1 MKNTLFIILFT
12 LSCGCVIAQT
22 DRTEENKIVAQ
33 VQQLLPQSL
42 KELEQVVNINSGT
55 MNFTGVKQV
64 GNIFKQQFDKLGFKT
79 QWIDG
84 KPFNRAGHLLA
95 SHGDKGLKI
104 LMIGHLDT
112 VFSKQDSFQKFK
124 KINDKM
130 IAGPGITD
138 MKGGNVII
146 VSAIKALKKANL
158 LNNVSIKVILTGDEE
173 RSGRPLSLSKKAIVE
188 AAKWADIALGFE
200 DGDGD
205 IKTAVIARRGA
216 VGWTLKVE
224 GKPAHSSQIFRDDI
238 GYGAIFE
245 TARILNTFRQ
255 KLEKEELLTFNPG
268 MIVGGTT
275 TSYDKK
281 SASGEAFGKSNVI
294 AQTTQVTGDIRAL
307 SAQQLEKAKRAMQ
320 QIAQQNLPHTSA
332 TLTFKD
338 GYPPMAPTNNNK
350 QLLSIYS
357 QISEDLGYGKVEAV
371 NPRRA
376 GAADISFAANH
387 VEMAL
392 DGLGLMGTGGHT
404 KDEIA
409 DISSLSK
416 NIEKAAILIYRL
428 AQQSA
433 KN

>member
-1 MKNTLFIILFT
+1 MKNTLLILLFT
-12 LSCGCVIAQT
+12 LSCNSAMAQT
-22 DRTEENKIVAQ
+22 NRAEENKIVAH
-33 VQQLLPQSL
+33 VEQLLPQSL

-55 MNFTGVKQV
+55 MNFSGVTQV
-64 GNIFKQQFDKLGFKT
+64 GNVFRQQFDKLGFKT

-124 KINDKM
+124 KINDNM

-146 VSAIKALKKANL
+146 VSAIKALKEANL

-216 VGWTLKVE
+216 VSWTLKVK
-224 GKPAHSSQIFRDDI
+224 GKPAHSSQIFRNDI

-275 TSYDKK
+275 ASYNEK
-281 SASGEAFGKSNVI
+281 SASGKAFGKSNVI

-307 SAQQLEKAKRAMQ
+307 SSQQLEKAKRAMQ
-320 QIAQQNLPHTSA
+320 QIVKQNLPHTSA
-332 TLTFKD
+332 ILTFKD

-350 QLLSIYS
+350 QLLSLYS

-404 KDEIA
+404 KDEVA

-428 AQQSA
+428 AQQYSA
-433 KN
+433 N